1 MMKLMWILMS
11 PSEVQTLLKGSQS
24 QYRLD
29 FIAMHHQI
37 CNGRTKRNSH
47 LHIATMKEGLVNV
60 IKYPLFQP
68 KRRHYI
74 WTCKCLH

>member
-1 MMKLMWILMS
+1 MGDDAYVDSIITLGS
-11 PSEVQTLLKGSQS
+11 PDLIKRFPITIQI
-24 QYRLD
+24 RLD
-29 FIAMHHQI
+29 FIGMRLQI

-68 KRRHYI
+68 KRR
-74 WTCKCLH
+74 L